1 MKPLIWKT
9 APQRIGERTA
19 GLLVLLLLLFLLHL
33 LKPAPHT
40 LGADPLPCLV
50 PVFVQIDGEVRNPGV
65 YAFCESPSLRALIQK
80 AGGLRAG
87 NGLPEDQALV
97 PNAGVSLTDEGGQ
110 IRIRQSEIASF
121 FKITLGIPISLNRES
136 EEGLTA
142 LPGIG
147 RHTARAVAEERA
159 RRGGFKSTDEIV
171 GIAGIGPKTYAKIKP
186 HLTL

>member
-9 APQRIGERTA
+9 VPQRIGERTA
-19 GLLVLLLLLFLLHL
+19 GLLVLLLILLLLHL
-33 LKPAPHT
+33 LKPASHT
-40 LGADPLPCLV
+40 LGAAPIPCQV
-50 PVFVQIDGEVRNPGV
+50 PVFVQIDGEVRNPGI
-65 YAFCESPSLRALIQK
+65 YAFCESPSLRVLIQK

-87 NGLPEDQALV
+87 NALPEDQALV
-97 PNAGVSLTDEGGQ
+97 PNAGVSLTEEGGQ
-110 IRIRQSEIASF
+110 IRIRRSEIPSF
-121 FKITLGIPISLNRES
+121 FKITLGIPLSLNRES

-159 RRGGFKSTDEIV
+159 RRGGFKSVDEIA

-186 HLTL
+186 YLTL